1 MTPGSTG
8 PREWCGSS
16 FLVFVG
22 AGSGRQVT
30 AESFVAWCQAVVNA
44 DAQGQ
49 VRSRWRVRR
58 RAWAVRRAGR
68 WYSFMRI
75 VSGLVDFPRNAVT
88 DRPPLVHHPG
98 AAPLSLDPPP
108 HDRNCAVVYSLDRPP
123 LPSGYR
129 DHELAVGLDKVAQV
143 GVLALAE
150 DGNFASKGSMDRGV
164 VEYMLLG
171 HSREFMAGSEIP
183 IELVRQAV
191 KEFLGNGGLIPTCI
205 EWQEEEF

>member
-1 MTPGSTG
+1 MTTKGLEVAFQPEHTRTPALLTSADDVD
-8 PREWCGSS
+8 S
-16 FLVFVG
+16 FI
-22 AGSGRQVT
+22 
-30 AESFVAWCQAVVNA
+30 
-44 DAQGQ
+44 D
-49 VRSRWRVRR
+49 
-58 RAWAVRRAGR
+58 
-68 WYSFMRI
+68 
-75 VSGLVDFPRNAVT
+75 
-88 DRPPLVHHPG
+88 
-98 AAPLSLDPPP
+98 SLLNER

-191 KEFLGNGGLIPTCI
+191 KEFLSNGGRIPTCI